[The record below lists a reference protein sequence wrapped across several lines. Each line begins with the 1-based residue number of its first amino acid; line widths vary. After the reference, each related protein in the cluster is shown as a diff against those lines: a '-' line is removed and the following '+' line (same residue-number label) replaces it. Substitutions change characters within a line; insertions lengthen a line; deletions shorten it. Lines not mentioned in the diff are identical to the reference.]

1 MSEADTPATGASGE
15 PTSDD
20 KREVVLERH
29 PHRHDLVD
37 PATLRWVAA
46 MLRDVDE
53 PLARKLATHLEG
65 VAQHAGAEIEVLWTP
80 DPAKPEGTV
89 LGTQGPR
96 SLTDSE
102 WAAIED
108 THY

>member
-1 MSEADTPATGASGE
+1 MSETKDDAKTKADR
-15 PTSDD
+15 
-20 KREVVLERH
+20 REAVLERH
-29 PHRHDLVD
+29 PHRHELID

-46 MLRDVDE
+46 MLADVDE
-53 PLARKLATHLEG
+53 PLARRLAKHLEG
-65 VAQHAGAEIEVLWTP
+65 VAEHAGSEISVAWTP
-80 DPAKPEGTV
+80 DPSKPEGTV

-108 THY
+108 THH